1 MKSNFFKIS
10 LNGLEFNSKI
20 GYHKQEQVDGNF
32 FLVNLD
38 LKIKRHKINDNLN
51 MTVDY
56 EKIYDLVKNIMS
68 KKMKLIET
76 VAESINNEVLSNFDL
91 VYSSKVKIYKM
102 NPKIDGKIESSSVT
116 FENKRQNERL

>member
-20 GYHKQEQVDGNF
+20 GYHNQEQIDGNL

-38 LKIKRHKINDNLN
+38 LKIKRNKINDNLN

-56 EKIYDLVKNIMS
+56 EKIYDLVKHIMS

>member
-20 GYHKQEQVDGNF
+20 GYHKQEQIDGNF